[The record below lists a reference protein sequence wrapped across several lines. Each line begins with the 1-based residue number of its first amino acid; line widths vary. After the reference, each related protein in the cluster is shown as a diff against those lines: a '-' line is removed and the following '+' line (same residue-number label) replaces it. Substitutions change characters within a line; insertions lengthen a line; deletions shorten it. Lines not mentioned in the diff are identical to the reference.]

1 MKGKYNTMNNKN
13 EIYNLLT
20 SLVDEDKQ
28 SLNFLRG
35 FDYRDNFLK
44 IYELITEVNETTEGE
59 MEIISGFDTESEDEY
74 INTFRR
80 IVFSYDKDLLESF
93 EEVIESSKKFN
104 NFVVK
109 EINKK
114 KKSSHAIELILNEE
128 IED

>member
-28 SLNFLRG
+28 SVNFLRG

-74 INTFRR
+74 VNTFRR

>member
-28 SLNFLRG
+28 SVNFLRG

-74 INTFRR
+74 VNTFRR

-114 KKSSHAIELILNEE
+114 KKSSHAIELILDEE

>member
-1 MKGKYNTMNNKN
+1 MNNKN

-28 SLNFLRG
+28 SVNFLRG

-44 IYELITEVNETTEGE
+44 IYELITEVNETTDGE

-74 INTFRR
+74 VNTFRR

-114 KKSSHAIELILNEE
+114 KKSSHAIELILDEE

>member
-28 SLNFLRG
+28 SVNFLRG

-74 INTFRR
+74 VNTFRR

-114 KKSSHAIELILNEE
+114 SSHAIELILDEE

>member
-1 MKGKYNTMNNKN
+1 MNNKN

-28 SLNFLRG
+28 SVNFLRG

-74 INTFRR
+74 VNTFRR

-114 KKSSHAIELILNEE
+114 KKSSHAIELILDEE

>member
-1 MKGKYNTMNNKN
+1 MNNKN

-28 SLNFLRG
+28 SVNFLRG

-74 INTFRR
+74 VNTFRR